1 VRLFF
6 GICDLVTAAL
16 VLVGVFE
23 GLPSRY
29 MPIDALGSIVAG
41 AFVIGA
47 IASVRSFKHSWTIAR
62 YACGLILA
70 VGLLLF
76 ALLATSASHLMGIYG
91 PIGRGSALLLLLV
104 AALVV
109 PYLLALPAAQL
120 VWIHNQNK

>member
-1 VRLFF
+1 MRWFF
-6 GICDLVTAAL
+6 AVCDVITALL
-16 VLVGVFE
+16 VLIGVFE

-29 MPIDALGSIVAG
+29 MPIDALGSILAA

-47 IASVRSFKHSWTIAR
+47 IATVRTFKYANAIAR
-62 YACGLILA
+62 AACGLVLA
-70 VGLLLF
+70 IGLALF
-76 ALLATSASHLMGIYG
+76 AVLAISASHLMGIYG

-120 VWIHNQNK
+120 VWIHGRK